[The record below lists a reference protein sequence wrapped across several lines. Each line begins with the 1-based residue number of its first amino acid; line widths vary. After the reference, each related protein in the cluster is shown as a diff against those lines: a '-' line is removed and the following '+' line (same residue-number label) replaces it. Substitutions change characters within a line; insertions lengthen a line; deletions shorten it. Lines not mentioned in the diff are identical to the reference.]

1 MMNIKKLASL
11 LFQRSVIVALL
22 IFLQAAMLLLYMLW
36 FSSDFIYVY
45 WGCVVLSIL
54 AVLIIVSRQTDP
66 GYKIAWIIPILLFPA
81 FGWLVYLLCG
91 GNKLS
96 ARKRR
101 KMQGM
106 DRTMLEQL
114 ERDYKAEELRPFGAD
129 AVNQAR
135 YLEHYARCPVYTNT
149 YTHYFPLGDDVFP
162 AMLEELRKAEKY
174 IFLEYFIISPGI
186 FWDSMVE
193 ILKEKHAAGVDVR
206 VIYDDVGSLN
216 TLPMNYARKFETE
229 TGIPCCCFNRFKP
242 VISIRMNNRDHRK
255 FCIIDGH
262 TAFTGGINL
271 ADEYINQKL
280 RYGHWKDTAILLKG
294 EAVWSMTVMFLTMWE
309 YTRDVEEDYRRF
321 RPDKLPPEAAQ
332 GAGYYVQPYADNP
345 LDEEAVGEAVY
356 LNLINKAER
365 YVYAMTPYLIISDS
379 VNTALCNAAKSGVD
393 VRIITATNKDLIQET
408 MEGRFREDLYYRLNV
423 LDLELPPLRER
434 GDDVRVLGLQYF
446 RKLCGGKVSDQ
457 QEKRFLD
464 MLAQVQDY
472 AWYGNIRELQNFTER
487 VHILLQNDTEINSV
501 MTEIMRR
508 RTNGTPQERKWSGD
522 EASQE
527 RKALVAALRNHPGS
541 MEDAARSLGCSRQTL
556 WRKMKK
562 YGISRG

>member
-1 MMNIKKLASL
+1 MNIKKLASL

-114 ERDYKAEELRPFGAD
+114 ERDCKAEELRPFGAD

-271 ADEYINQKL
+271 ADEYINA
-280 RYGHWKDTAILLKG
+280 RERFGHWKDTAVMLEG
-294 EAVWSMTVMFLTMWE
+294 EGVRNLTEMFLQLWQFTCKE
-309 YTRDVEEDYRRF
+309 ESVLEDY
-321 RPDKLPPEAAQ
+321 LPTRSYPAD
-332 GAGYYVQPYADNP
+332 GFVQAFGDSP
-345 LDEEAVGEAVY
+345 LDT
-356 LNLINKAER
+356 LNVAENAYMQIINHAKN
-365 YVYAMTPYLIISDS
+365 YVYITTPYLILDNEM
-379 VNTALCNAAKSGVD
+379 VTALQLAAQSGID
-393 VRIITATNKDLIQET
+393 VRIMTPHIPDKWYVHHVTQS
-408 MEGRFREDLYYRLNV
+408 FYRSL
-423 LDLELPPLRER
+423 LSA
-434 GDDVRVLGLQYF
+434 GVRIFEYTPGFVHAKMF
-446 RKLCGGKVSDQ
+446 VSDDKTAIVGTTNMDFRSFYLHFECGVVFYRSSIVGDVKEDFLRTQ
-457 QEKRFLD
+457 QICTEITLADEEEVSAPRRFL
-464 MLAQVQDY
+464 
-472 AWYGNIRELQNFTER
+472 
-487 VHILLQNDTEINSV
+487 
-501 MTEIMRR
+501 
-508 RTNGTPQERKWSGD
+508 
-522 EASQE
+522 
-527 RKALVAALRNHPGS
+527 
-541 MEDAARSLGCSRQTL
+541 RSLL
-556 WRKMKK
+556 
-562 YGISRG
+562 RGFSPLM

>member
-1 MMNIKKLASL
+1 MNIKKLASL

-66 GYKIAWIIPILLFPA
+66 GYKIAWIITILLFPA

-216 TLPMNYARKFETE
+216 TLPMNYARKFEAE

-255 FCIIDGH
+255 IMVIDGKVG
-262 TAFTGGINL
+262 FTGGINL
-271 ADEYINQKL
+271 ADEYINAKVK
-280 RYGHWKDTAILLKG
+280 YGHWKDSAIMVRG
-294 EAVWSMTVMFLTMWE
+294 DAAWSMAVMFLTLWD
-309 YTRDVEEDYRRF
+309 DVRETLTEDYDQF
-321 RPDKLPPEAAQ
+321 RPVWAPGEKPEGTQ
-332 GAGYYVQPYADNP
+332 GFVQPYTDNP
-345 LDEEAVGEAVY
+345 LDGEAVGQSVY
-356 LNLINKAER
+356 LNLINKAR
-365 YVYAMTPYLIISDS
+365 KYVYITTPYLIVDNSM
-379 VNTALCNAAKSGVD
+379 NNALCIAAKSGVD
-393 VRIITATNKDLIQET
+393 VRIMTPHIPDKRAVFELTRSHYEPLLEAGVKIYEYTPGFVHAKNFAVDDEYGTVGSINL
-408 MEGRFREDLYYRLNV
+408 DYRSLFLHFENGVWLCSDPSV
-423 LDLELPPLRER
+423 LDIKADFLETLEQCQPVTLEQCRALPWWRTLFRSVLRMFAPL
-434 GDDVRVLGLQYF
+434 
-446 RKLCGGKVSDQ
+446 
-457 QEKRFLD
+457 
-464 MLAQVQDY
+464 M
-472 AWYGNIRELQNFTER
+472 
-487 VHILLQNDTEINSV
+487 
-501 MTEIMRR
+501 
-508 RTNGTPQERKWSGD
+508 
-522 EASQE
+522 
-527 RKALVAALRNHPGS
+527 
-541 MEDAARSLGCSRQTL
+541 
-556 WRKMKK
+556 
-562 YGISRG
+562 

>member
-1 MMNIKKLASL
+1 MNIKKLASL

-96 ARKRR
+96 ARKRQ

-216 TLPMNYARKFETE
+216 T
-229 TGIPCCCFNRFKP
+229 
-242 VISIRMNNRDHRK
+242 
-255 FCIIDGH
+255 
-262 TAFTGGINL
+262 L

-393 VRIITATNKDLIQET
+393 VRIIT
-408 MEGRFREDLYYRLNV
+408 
-423 LDLELPPLRER
+423 P
-434 GDDVRVLGLQYF
+434 
-446 RKLCGGKVSDQ
+446 
-457 QEKRFLD
+457 
-464 MLAQVQDY
+464 
-472 AWYGNIRELQNFTER
+472 
-487 VHILLQNDTEINSV
+487 HIPD
-501 MTEIMRR
+501 
-508 RTNGTPQERKWSGD
+508 
-522 EASQE
+522 
-527 RKALVAALRNHPGS
+527 KALVFELTRSHYESLLEAGVQIFEYTPGFVHAKVMVTDDCCGVVGSINLDYRS
-541 MEDAARSLGCSRQTL
+541 MFLHFEDAVLLYHDPTVLDIKRDFINTQFRSQPVTLEQCLGHSWIRRL
-556 WRKMKK
+556 FRS
-562 YGISRG
+562 ILRVLAPLL